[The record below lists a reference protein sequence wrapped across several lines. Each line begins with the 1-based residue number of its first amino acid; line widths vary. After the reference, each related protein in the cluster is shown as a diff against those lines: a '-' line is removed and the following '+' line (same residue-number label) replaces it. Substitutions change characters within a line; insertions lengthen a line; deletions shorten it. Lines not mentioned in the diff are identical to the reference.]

1 MKRKLRLSI
10 KIIITVLILILIA
23 ILVYGYNLSS
33 VEKEENKIVF
43 VISKGD
49 TIDTI
54 INNLKEK
61 NLIRSTLFTKIHVKL
76 NNLSN
81 LQAGNYTLDN
91 SKNTM
96 EILKILHEGKVS
108 SNEDI
113 KITFPEGKNIRGI
126 TKIIVENTN
135 NKEED
140 VYNLLKDEL
149 YIDSLI
155 KDYWFIGNEVKNK
168 EIYYPLEGYLSMNT
182 YLFKNRDVTVKEIF
196 KKMLDQ
202 TNKLLTKYKVDVLN
216 SKFNIHELLTFAS
229 IVQSE
234 GIDLK
239 SMGTVA
245 GVFYNRLE
253 KKMAFQ
259 SCVTACYG
267 TKEDNCIPK
276 NVATLDKNPYNTY
289 LSNMVGK
296 LPIGPVSSF
305 GEDALKA
312 VIYPEEHDYLY
323 FISDKN
329 NKLYFSKTY
338 KEHIN
343 KRNELEKK
351 GTYFR

>member
-10 KIIITVLILILIA
+10 KIIITILILILIA

-33 VEKEENKIVF
+33 VSKTSNKIEF
-43 VISKGD
+43 KISNGD
-49 TIDTI
+49 TVDNIID
-54 INNLKEK
+54 NLKEK
-61 NLIRSTLFTKIHVKL
+61 DLIRSTLFTKIHIKL
-76 NNLSN
+76 NKLSN
-81 LQAGNYTLDN
+81 LQAGTYTLDN

-96 EILKILHEGKVS
+96 EILEVLSKGKVS
-108 SNEDI
+108 TNEDI

-126 TKIIVENTN
+126 TKIIVANTN
-135 NKEED
+135 NKEQD
-140 VYNLLKDEL
+140 VYNLLKDEK
-149 YIDSLI
+149 YIDSVI
-155 KDYWFIGNEVKNK
+155 KNYWFIGDEIKNK
-168 EIYYPLEGYLSMNT
+168 DIYYPLEGYLSMNT
-182 YLFKNRDVTVKEIF
+182 YLFKNKDVTVKEIF

-202 TNKLLTKYKVDVLN
+202 TDKLLTKYKTDVEK
-216 SKFNIHELLTFAS
+216 SEFSIHELLTFAS

-239 SMGTVA
+239 SMGTIA

-253 KKMAFQ
+253 KNIEFD

-289 LSNMVGK
+289 PSYMAGK

-312 VIYPEEHDYLY
+312 VIYPEKTNYLF
-323 FISDKN
+323 FISDTT
-329 NKLYFSKTY
+329 NKLYFSKTNA
-338 KEHIN
+338 EHEARKRELIN
-343 KRNELEKK
+343 K
-351 GTYFR
+351 GIFFR